1 MRRFPALLVTAVA
14 VASCGDS
21 GPTEIR
27 APARHSLTSPAF
39 GGGENIPIAYACDG
53 TEVSPP
59 LRWEAQAEEFVL
71 TMTDP
76 DAGDFVHWV
85 VYAIPGHVDE
95 LEEGRLPAG
104 AVEGV
109 SDTEEVGYAGPCPPE
124 GDAPHRYELT
134 LYALNRAVTSD
145 LGEGASLDEV
155 LVPIECCVASTGTL
169 TGTYGR

>member
-1 MRRFPALLVTAVA
+1 VRRFPALIVAAVA
-14 VASCGDS
+14 VASCGES

-27 APARHSLTSPAF
+27 APARHSLASPAF
-39 GGGENIPIAYACDG
+39 EGGERIPTAYACDG
-53 TEVSPP
+53 AEVSPP
-59 LRWEAQAEEFVL
+59 LRWEAQGEEFVL

-76 DAGDFVHWV
+76 DADGFVHWV

-109 SDTEEVGYAGPCPPE
+109 NDTDEV
-124 GDAPHRYELT
+124 
-134 LYALNRAVTSD
+134 RAVTSD
-145 LGEGASLDEV
+145 LGEGASLEEV

-169 TGTYGR
+169 TATYGR